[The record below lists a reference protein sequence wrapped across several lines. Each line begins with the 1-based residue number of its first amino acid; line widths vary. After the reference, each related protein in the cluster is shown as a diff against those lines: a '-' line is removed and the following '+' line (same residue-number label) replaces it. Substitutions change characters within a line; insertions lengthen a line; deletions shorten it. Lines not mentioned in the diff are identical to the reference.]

1 MERVDGTQARLK
13 HSAIVAHG
21 TGGNPV
27 ERVDGTQARLKLVRC
42 HTSRLAETPVE
53 RVDGTQARLKLLY
66 LRISLYGCTGWK
78 GWMGL
83 RRD

>member
-13 HSAIVAHG
+13 LLNRVVSVRYAE
-21 TGGNPV
+21 V
-27 ERVDGTQARLKLVRC
+27 ERVDGTQARLKLYLLALA
-42 HTSRLAETPVE
+42 TSAKI
-53 RVDGTQARLKLLY
+53 A
-66 LRISLYGCTGWK
+66 WK